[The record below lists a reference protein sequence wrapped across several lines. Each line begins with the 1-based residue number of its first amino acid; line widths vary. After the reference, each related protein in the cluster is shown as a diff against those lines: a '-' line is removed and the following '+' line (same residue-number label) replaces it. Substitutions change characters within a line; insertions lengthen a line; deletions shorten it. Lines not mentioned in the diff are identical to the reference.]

1 MSSLNALLDALLAE
15 RSAGRDAVLATVVKV
30 EGSAYRRPGARM
42 LVSRFGRPEGTIS
55 GGCLEAEVAKKA
67 WWLTEAGPSLR
78 SYSTAEADEAS
89 EEALSFG
96 LGCNGKVY
104 VLFERLPASEPC
116 ALVDTLTSVRDT
128 QQPAAI
134 ATVIASSAVVSPC
147 LGDRLLSVAGQR
159 EEGELLRS
167 VLVEQVRADLH
178 QTVVRGQS
186 SRCRYLSGSDEV
198 EVFLEYLPPVR
209 RLVVFGAGHDAQPL
223 VRMAKLLGWQVSVID
238 GRAHFARAE
247 RFPEADQ
254 VLVGNV
260 EQPFPYQELVHGAAV
275 AVMTH
280 SLVQDA
286 HWLQGVLHSEPCY
299 VGQLG
304 PRERTERLLAGIH
317 EQLAKPQDELP
328 GLDCLHYPVGLDLGG
343 DTPESVA
350 MAVLAEIQAVLNGR
364 NGGSLRLRSA
374 SIHDSAP
381 LLIAGLEQTA
391 FAAEA
396 CRQLAVQR

>member
-1 MSSLNALLDALLAE
+1 MSGLNTLLDALLAE
-15 RSAGRDAVLATVVKV
+15 REAGREAVLATVVKV

-67 WWLTEAGPSLR
+67 WWLTEAGPALR
-78 SYSTAEADEAS
+78 SYSTAEADDAS

-96 LGCNGKVY
+96 LGCNGKVH
-104 VLFERLPASEPC
+104 VLFERLPAGPC
-116 ALVDTLTSVRDT
+116 ALVDALLSVRDR

-134 ATVIASSAVVSPC
+134 ATVIASSGAAAPRLGERLC
-147 LGDRLLSVAGQR
+147 LMPGQ
-159 EEGELLRS
+159 EAAGELLRS
-167 VLVEQVRADLH
+167 VLVEQISVDLQ
-178 QTVVRGQS
+178 QTLLRGKS
-186 SRCRYLSGSDEV
+186 SRGLYPNGLGEV
-198 EVFLEYLPPVR
+198 EVLLEYLPPVR
-209 RLVVFGAGHDAQPL
+209 RLVIFGAGHDAQPL
-223 VRMAKLLGWQVSVID
+223 VRMAKLLGWHVTVID

-247 RFPEADQ
+247 RFAEADQ
-254 VLVGNV
+254 VLVGDV
-260 EQPFPYQELVHGAAV
+260 EQPFDYHELVRGAAV

-286 HWLQGVLHSEPCY
+286 HWLQGVLYSEPCY

-328 GLDCLHYPVGLDLGG
+328 GLECLHYPIGLDLGG

-364 NGGSLRLRSA
+364 NGGSLRFRSA
-374 SIHDSAP
+374 SIHDSDP
-381 LLIAGLEQTA
+381 VLMAGRDQTDV
-391 FAAEA
+391 AAEG
-396 CRQLAVQR
+396 CRLVAVQR

>member
-1 MSSLNALLDALLAE
+1 MSGLNALLDALLAE
-15 RSAGRDAVLATVVKV
+15 REAGREAVLATVVKV

-67 WWLTEAGPSLR
+67 WWLTEAGPALR

-96 LGCNGKVY
+96 LGCNGKVH
-104 VLFERLPASEPC
+104 VLFERLPAGGPC
-116 ALVDTLTSVRDT
+116 ALVDALLSVRDS

-134 ATVIASSAVVSPC
+134 ATVIASPAGVSPR
-147 LGDRLLSVAGQR
+147 LGARLFLVPGQHAR
-159 EEGELLRS
+159 GELLHS
-167 VLVEQVRADLH
+167 GLAEQICADLQ
-178 QTVVRGQS
+178 QTLVRGKS
-186 SRCRYLSGSDEV
+186 SRCLYPNGSGEV
-198 EVFLEYLPPVR
+198 DVLLEYLPPVR

-223 VRMAKLLGWQVSVID
+223 VRMAKLLGWHVTVID

-247 RFPEADQ
+247 RFAEADQ
-254 VLVGNV
+254 VLVGDV
-260 EQPFPYQELVHGAAV
+260 EQPFAHHELVRGAAV

-286 HWLQGVLHSEPCY
+286 HWLQGALHSEPCY

-317 EQLAKPQDELP
+317 EHQGELP
-328 GLDCLHYPVGLDLGG
+328 GLANLHYPIGLDLGG

-350 MAVLAEIQAVLNGR
+350 MAMLAEIQAVLNGR
-364 NGGSLRLRSA
+364 SGGSLRFRSA
-374 SIHDSAP
+374 SIHDSDPVLMAGRDQTD
-381 LLIAGLEQTA
+381 IASEG
-391 FAAEA
+391 
-396 CRQLAVQR
+396 CRLVAVQR

>member
-1 MSSLNALLDALLAE
+1 MSGLNTLLDALLAE
-15 RSAGRDAVLATVVKV
+15 REAGREAVLATVVKV

-67 WWLTEAGPSLR
+67 WWLTEAGPALR
-78 SYSTAEADEAS
+78 SYSTAEADDAS

-96 LGCNGKVY
+96 LGCNGKVH
-104 VLFERLPASEPC
+104 VLFERLPAGPC
-116 ALVDTLTSVRDT
+116 ALVDALLSVRER

-134 ATVIASSAVVSPC
+134 ATVIASSGAAAPRLGERLC
-147 LGDRLLSVAGQR
+147 LMPGQ
-159 EEGELLRS
+159 EAAGELLRS
-167 VLVEQVRADLH
+167 VLVEQISADLQ
-178 QTVVRGQS
+178 QTLLRGKS
-186 SRCRYLSGSDEV
+186 SRGLYPNGLGEV
-198 EVFLEYLPPVR
+198 EVLLEYLPPVR
-209 RLVVFGAGHDAQPL
+209 RLVIFGAGHDAQPL
-223 VRMAKLLGWQVSVID
+223 VRMAKLLGWHVTVID

-247 RFPEADQ
+247 RFAEADQ
-254 VLVGNV
+254 VLVGDV
-260 EQPFPYQELVHGAAV
+260 EQPFDYHELVRGAAV

-328 GLDCLHYPVGLDLGG
+328 GLECLHYPIGLDLGG

-364 NGGSLRLRSA
+364 NGGSLRFRSA
-374 SIHDSAP
+374 SIHDSDP
-381 LLIAGLEQTA
+381 VLMAGRDQTDV
-391 FAAEA
+391 AAEG
-396 CRQLAVQR
+396 CRLVAVQR